1 MIWVLIGAVSVFCF
15 ASMITSSAREPR
27 AMDMAAWVLA
37 LIFVLIVAYG
47 IGSAML

>member
-15 ASMITSSAREPR
+15 ASMITSSDKEPSSL
-27 AMDMAAWVLA
+27 DMAAWVLA
-37 LIFVLIVAYG
+37 LVFVLIVAYG